1 MIRNLQDLLRMNRR
15 TFLGS
20 VGTLLAMPALAR
32 EAPAGMVKIAGGS
45 YKPLFG
51 KTTALRGVAAF
62 ALDITQ
68 VTNAEFLAF
77 VTEHPEW
84 RRSQVKRVFAD
95 ASYLKHWEGDLDLG
109 PQSDQ
114 LKDAPVTAV
123 SWFAA
128 RAYLKTKG
136 LRLPTT
142 DEWEFAAR
150 ASATEADASR
160 SDEFNHRILEWYA
173 KPTPSALPA
182 AHSSEA
188 NVLGVRGMHGQV
200 WEWVVDFNNAIS
212 TGEGREG
219 GTADRDLFC
228 GAGAVASANPAN
240 YAAFMRYAF
249 RSSLQ
254 GNYCVPNLGFRGAL
268 TL

>member
-1 MIRNLQDLLRMNRR
+1 VNGNLQTLRMNRR

-20 VGTLLAMPALAR
+20 FSTLLALPALAR

-45 YKPLFG
+45 YTPMFG
-51 KTTALRGVAAF
+51 KASTLRGVAAF

-95 ASYLKHWEGDLDLG
+95 ASYLKHWAGDLDLG
-109 PQSDQ
+109 AQTDQ

-136 LRLPTT
+136 RRLPTT

-160 SDEFNHRILEWYA
+160 SDEFNRRILEWYA
-173 KPTPSALPA
+173 KPTLAVLPA
-182 AHSSEA
+182 VQTSEA
-188 NVLGVRGMHGQV
+188 NLFGVRGMHGVV
-200 WEWVVDFNNAIS
+200 WEWVADFNNAIS
-212 TGEGREG
+212 TGEGRG
-219 GTADRDLFC
+219 GDTVDRDLFC
-228 GAGAVASANPAN
+228 GAGAVATANPAN